1 MRVSGTVHSNIGQY
15 LQRDR
20 RAAKHLATHVAFSCS
35 FPEVVVVVV
44 DGGYARESALCGAP
58 VSGEDVLGSAASENA
73 LVLRRSLVGG
83 AFDQPPPSFS
93 APTLA

>member
-1 MRVSGTVHSNIGQY
+1 MRVSGTVHSNIGQC
-15 LQRDR
+15 LHRDR
-20 RAAKHLATHVAFSCS
+20 RTAKHLAAHVAFSCS
-35 FPEVVVVVV
+35 LPDVVVVV

-58 VSGEDVLGSAASENA
+58 ALGKGVLGSAGSENA

-83 AFDQPPPSFS
+83 AFDQTPPSLS